1 MIEKLIIGSR
11 GSDLALW
18 QANFIKYQLN
28 KLQKEL
34 KIEIKIIKTTGDKII
49 DSALSEIGDKGLF
62 TKEIE
67 KELLDKEI
75 DMAIHS
81 LKDLQ
86 TILPEGIELGAV
98 TRRQSNEDALIAK
111 KRGITIRSLRK
122 RAVVATGSLRRKSQ
136 LLHLRPDLKIV
147 DLRGN
152 VPTRIQKFKRH
163 DWDAMILAK
172 AGLERLNLI
181 KFITQVIPKNELLP
195 AVGQGAIAVEIQSG
209 NEELKE
215 LLKNIHHED
224 TFLETQ
230 AERALLR
237 TLEGGCQIPIGA
249 NAEVKDDKLVLDS
262 FIGSVDGI
270 LFLRKKIEGS
280 KSEAEKLGEDL
291 ANELLN
297 AGAGRILEGVRGI

>member
-1 MIEKLIIGSR
+1 MIEKLTIGSR

-75 DMAIHS
+75 DMAVHS

-111 KRGITIRSLRK
+111 RRGITIRSLRK

-136 LLHLRPDLKIV
+136 LLHLRPDLKII

-172 AGLERLNLI
+172 AGLERLDLT

-237 TLEGGCQIPIGA
+237 TLEGGCQVPIGA